1 MFSKILILKSRLEW
15 SLYELL
21 VKFRGNH
28 WNIWEYIYLPQSIF
42 SYGRLYVLCLE
53 LLRRKGLK
61 ILVTDEKCE
70 YVNVTSNVVYKEIFQ
85 NVLYLLIYVSKL
97 SIIILSLHNLLLL
110 LFFAYIMWLLINIT
124 SYVNKEFTIGCQLI

>member
-21 VKFRGNH
+21 IKVRGNH
-28 WNIWEYIYLPQSIF
+28 WNIWECIYLPQSIF
-42 SYGRLYVLCLE
+42 SHGRLYVLCLE
-53 LLRRKGLK
+53 LLWRKGLK